1 MYIYRK
7 GRSVFVKQNK
17 IPQILLPCTPLTS
30 AGHLAEVTENM
41 ALPVAPPMLRNL
53 EKMSPTPSKVLKS
66 MAPEPDFILK
76 VSQRTRPLSF
86 EDGTCTAWHRPGR
99 MTREGPADVGVASPP
114 LTS

>member
-41 ALPVAPPMLRNL
+41 ALPVAPPHVEELG
-53 EKMSPTPSKVLKS
+53 KDVT
-66 MAPEPDFILK
+66 D
-76 VSQRTRPLSF
+76 SF
-86 EDGTCTAWHRPGR
+86 ESLKKHGT
-99 MTREGPADVGVASPP
+99 
-114 LTS
+114 